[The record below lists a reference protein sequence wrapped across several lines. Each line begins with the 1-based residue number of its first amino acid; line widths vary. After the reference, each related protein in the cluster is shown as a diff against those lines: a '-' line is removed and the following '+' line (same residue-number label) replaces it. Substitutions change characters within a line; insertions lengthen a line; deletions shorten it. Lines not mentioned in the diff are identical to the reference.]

1 MVVVGKGAADAT
13 DAAMQLPAAAATAA
27 AVAGALCTAV
37 RKSPQVRTNPTPC
50 ILTPHAATNAATHTC
65 CGSRLQPLAR
75 RLHPFPLHYKNMRV
89 IISLII
95 APFHI
100 LLL

>member
-1 MVVVGKGAADAT
+1 MVVVGEGAADAA
-13 DAAMQLPAAAATAA
+13 DAAMQLPAA
-27 AVAGALCTAV
+27 VAGALRKAV
-37 RKSPQVRTNPTPC
+37 RKSPPQARTNPTPC
-50 ILTPHAATNAATHTC
+50 IPTPHAATNAATHAC

-95 APFHI
+95 APFRI
-100 LLL
+100 LIL